1 MSSFF
6 SELSV
11 DKIMDWTLNNKLR
24 IAVTATI
31 VSSASFLSYIVSR
44 QVYRSYWKL
53 YPPGP
58 IDYPFIGV
66 SPYWKAI
73 MKGSK
78 DDAMN
83 LPNKLAE
90 VYGDICLINIM
101 GWKVVY
107 LNNSGLTK
115 MFTTNKKYR
124 HIAGHKFIGTGFVLF
139 SAKDGTQNFFSINGP
154 EWVKRRKLFVSIFT
168 KILTTKFMNKVAGTA
183 VKKVLI
189 PEINKICIKQ
199 NKALKPREIL
209 KYTAFQTVFYANFD
223 RFVDKNDELFIKLRD
238 EIVIQNKMAT
248 EPVVYLA
255 MNDPNFK
262 LPKRF
267 YDAQDRLSKIINNIM
282 DQRRDE
288 LREKKGI
295 NYKNPNPKNK
305 SRDVE
310 TESKQSKQD
319 IDQDDMDDSEDLYES
334 IKDLE
339 FESYLDYLLKLV
351 DQGKITNE
359 VAEVDTLLLFNAG
372 YENVAMSLEWTLN
385 LLAKYPEIQNKV
397 RNELFIVHDIKHS
410 SKSYTSNENDE
421 INEFNLKLM
430 TKCPL
435 FRAFIYETLRISAFA
450 RAATAVKWNQ
460 DIEIEW
466 KRKKY
471 VIPKDHIITTNLEY
485 IMKKSDNEGWKRN
498 KYGEKLGFNL
508 DNFLD
513 KNGQFKIPQSFASF
527 GYGIRDCPGK
537 SFAIKEMQFIT
548 GYLIMNYM
556 IEFGDD
562 DKRNNPTQV
571 EIKTNKK
578 KFTSDI
584 APEIA
589 LKFSRLK

>member
-6 SELSV
+6 SDLSIGKMV
-11 DKIMDWTLNNKLR
+11 DWTLNNKLK
-24 IAVTATI
+24 IAATATI
-31 VSSASFLSYIVSR
+31 VSSASFLSYMVS
-44 QVYRSYWKL
+44 QKIYRSYWKS

-58 IDYPFIGV
+58 LDYPFIGI
-66 SPYWKAI
+66 SPYWKSI
-73 MKGSK
+73 MAGSK
-78 DDAMN
+78 DDAMT
-83 LPNKLAE
+83 LPNKLAQ

-189 PEINKICIKQ
+189 PEINKICIKE
-199 NKALKPREIL
+199 NKALKPREIMR
-209 KYTAFQTVFYANFD
+209 YTAFQTVFYANFD

-238 EIVIQNKMAT
+238 EIILQNKMSM
-248 EPVVYLA
+248 EPVVFVA

-262 LPKRF
+262 LPQKF
-267 YDAQDRLSKIINNIM
+267 YDAQDKLSKIINDIM
-282 DQRRDE
+282 DQRRAE
-288 LREKKGI
+288 LREKGI
-295 NYKNPNPKNK
+295 DYKNPQKQNQ
-305 SRDVE
+305 
-310 TESKQSKQD
+310 TESKEDSQD
-319 IDQDDMDDSEDLYES
+319 QIKDDGDNNEDLYES

-351 DQGKITNE
+351 DEGKITNE

-372 YENVAMSLEWTLN
+372 YQNVAMSLEWTLN
-385 LLAKYPEIQNKV
+385 LLAKYPEIQNKI
-397 RNELFIVHDIKHS
+397 RDELFIVHDIKNNM
-410 SKSYTSNENDE
+410 SNNKVMDDN
-421 INEFNLKLM
+421 INEFNLGLI

-450 RAATAVKWNQ
+450 RAATAVKWNE
-460 DIEIEW
+460 DIDIEW
-466 KRKKY
+466 KGKKY

-485 IMKKSDNEGWKRN
+485 IMKKSENEGWKTN

-508 DNFLD
+508 NNFLD
-513 KNGQFKIPQSFASF
+513 KDGKFKIPQSFASF

-537 SFAIKEMQFIT
+537 AFAIKEMQFISA
-548 GYLIMNYM
+548 YLIMNYM

-584 APEIA
+584 EPEIA
-589 LKFSRLK
+589 LKFSILK